1 MGTARR
7 DLSRRSFLSWLAVF
21 VAAAA
26 GFTFHS
32 LWRRR
37 TAARF
42 VGPALDRGHKL
53 RETLALPKIAT
64 HRRIPIAI
72 VGGGISGLSAAW
84 YLQRRGFKNFR
95 VFELEDRA
103 GGNARWGENRN
114 GRFPWGAHYL
124 PTPGPDAFWVRELL
138 AEMGIYRHGKFSEE
152 VMVHE
157 PEERLFIFGQ
167 WQPGLVP
174 LLAARESDRKQ
185 IEQFLQLM
193 ASFSRARGSD
203 GRRAFTIPLEL
214 SSRDDQYLRYDRYS
228 AAEYLEKNG
237 FNSPRL
243 LWYIDYVLRDEY
255 GANRHNASAW
265 ALLHYF
271 AARSN
276 AHNLV
281 WPEGNGF
288 IAEYLRERTRGCIEE
303 ATLLRHIRK
312 EKGEYQLYFTHF
324 TSGETA
330 MVVAQKIIFAAPK
343 FILPWV
349 YPELAAK
356 KREVAQKL
364 VYSPWLTVNLL
375 VNHFAE
381 NSPAWDNVIYGSK
394 SLGYV
399 VAEHQRAGKLSHART
414 LTFFHAFD
422 EDDTLATRRNL
433 LRMTENAALELALA
447 DIARAHPRVG
457 NFIES
462 AGIYRWAHAMVR
474 PLPGVITG
482 KARRELQRI
491 DRNFFGAHSDVSGMS
506 NFEEAQYQ
514 GIKAAQLALDEG

>member
-1 MGTARR
+1 M
-7 DLSRRSFLSWLAVF
+7 
-21 VAAAA
+21 
-26 GFTFHS
+26 
-32 LWRRR
+32 
-37 TAARF
+37 
-42 VGPALDRGHKL
+42 GPALDRGHRL
-53 RETLALPKIAT
+53 REALALPAANATRKIGV
-64 HRRIPIAI
+64 AI
-72 VGGGISGLSAAW
+72 IGGGISGLCAAW
-84 YLQRRGFKNFR
+84 YLLRRGFNNFR
-95 VFELEDRA
+95 LFELEDRT
-103 GGNARWGENRN
+103 GGNAQWGENRN

-124 PTPGPDAFWVRELL
+124 PTPGPDAFWVRTLL
-138 AEMGIYRHGKFSEE
+138 SEMGIYRNGKFSEE
-152 VMVHE
+152 ALVHE

-185 IEQFLQLM
+185 IERFFQLM
-193 ASFSRARGSD
+193 TSFAHAKGSD

-214 SSRDDQYLRYDRYS
+214 SSTDARFLRYDRES
-228 AAEYLEKNG
+228 AAAYLEKNG
-237 FNSPRL
+237 FDSPRL

-271 AARSN
+271 AARGN

-288 IAEYLRERTRGCIEE
+288 IAEYLRERTQDFLQP
-303 ATLLRHIRK
+303 ATALRLIRQ
-312 EKGEYQLYFTHF
+312 EKGKYLLYFSNF
-324 TSGETA
+324 ASGATEL
-330 MVVAQKIIFAAPK
+330 VAAEKIIFAAPK

-349 YPELAAK
+349 YPELAEN
-356 KREVAQKL
+356 KRRAVQEL

-375 VNHFAE
+375 VEHFGE
-381 NSPAWDNVIYGSK
+381 NLPAWDNVIYGSK

-399 VAEHQRAGKLSHART
+399 VAEHQRAGKLPHART

-422 EDDTLATRRNL
+422 DDDTLTIRRRL
-433 LRMTENAALELALA
+433 LRMQEHEATELALA
-447 DIARAHPRVG
+447 EIARAHPRVAD
-457 NFIES
+457 FVLS

-482 KARRELQRI
+482 TARRELQHI
-491 DRNFFGAHSDVSGMS
+491 DHHFFGAHSDVSGMS

-514 GIKAAQLALDEG
+514 GIKAARRALGESV